1 MSKYQSKIIKEYKDK
16 GYLVLKTIRL
26 NVNGYPD
33 LLAMKSKEPT
43 IFIEVKEVKD
53 TLNPLQKLRI
63 DQLNKKGFKAICLQD
78 GKGVIYPD
86 NKEKETLDF

>member
-1 MSKYQSKIIKEYKDK
+1 MSKFQIKIIKEYEDK

-33 LLAMKSKEPT
+33 LLCLKSNEPT

-53 TLNPLQKLRI
+53 TLKPLQKLRI
-63 DQLNKKGFKAICLQD
+63 DELNKLGFNAFCLQD
-78 GKGVIYPD
+78 GKGIIYPD
-86 NKEKETLDF
+86 DKEKETLNF

>member
-1 MSKYQSKIIKEYKDK
+1 MSKFQSKIIKEYEDK

-33 LLAMKSKEPT
+33 LLCLKSNEPT
-43 IFIEVKEVKD
+43 IFIEVKEKKD
-53 TLNPLQKLRI
+53 DLKPLQGLRI
-63 DQLNKKGFKAICLQD
+63 DELNQKGFNAFCLQD
-78 GKGVIYPD
+78 GKGIIYPD

>member
-1 MSKYQSKIIKEYKDK
+1 MSKFQSKIIKEYEDK

-33 LLAMKSKEPT
+33 LLCLKSNEPT
-43 IFIEVKEVKD
+43 IFIEVKEKKD
-53 TLNPLQKLRI
+53 TLKPLQKLRI
-63 DQLNKKGFKAICLQD
+63 DQLNQKGFKAICLQD

>member
-1 MSKYQSKIIKEYKDK
+1 MSKFQSKIIKEYEDK

-33 LLAMKSKEPT
+33 LLCLKSSEPT

-53 TLNPLQKLRI
+53 TLKPLQKLRI
-63 DQLNKKGFKAICLQD
+63 DQLNQKGFKAICLQD
-78 GKGVIYPD
+78 GKGIVYP
-86 NKEKETLDF
+86 NGKINEVLNF